1 MEAEIF
7 LGRFRIMHDVYGSI
21 TFAREVPMQ
30 YARPCTV
37 VYAIDLNADVGISV
51 SVQRSIATAV
61 SQSRTTPITAN
72 MRMADKGYQ
81 LFSINRASDSHIV
94 GSDERLCH
102 L

>member
-37 VYAIDLNADVGISV
+37 VYAIDLNADVGISI
-51 SVQRSIATAV
+51 QRSIATAF

-72 MRMADKGYQ
+72 MRMAGKGYQ

-102 L
+102 S